1 MQPWAAD
8 TWVPELQRADNS
20 LLALQ
25 GADTLSRAVR
35 VADIWSVASVVAG
48 TPTWAAWPVV
58 VVAVGASWVLPWEVD
73 TSRRAS
79 RCCLASLE
87 AGTPTWE
94 GADTLAWEEADT
106 LAWEE
111 AGTLAWEEAGTAV
124 SVALGRHSCSQRASA
139 GSVL

>member
-1 MQPWAAD
+1 MQPWAVD
-8 TWVPELQRADNS
+8 TWVSELQRADNS

-58 VVAVGASWVLPWEVD
+58 VVAVGASWVLPWEAD

-79 RCCLASLE
+79 RYCLASLE

-111 AGTLAWEEAGTAV
+111 AGTLAWEEAGTEV